1 MWGARAQAAV
11 TLLLLG
17 TLLVG
22 LVGAAASATEP
33 ALLIGVLGAL
43 LCAWGVARHAADML
57 PRRAAAGPAAAA
69 RQRRRALERQAVP
82 RQRDPDAPGR
92 TRSRAPS
99 GILPAV

>member
-1 MWGARAQAAV
+1 M

-22 LVGAAASATEP
+22 VVSAATATEP

-57 PRRAAAGPAAAA
+57 PRHAAAGPAAAA